1 MSSRPKTAE
10 STMPSPVVQQV
21 VSLLL
26 VLHLFCIVLA
36 MSTFTRRSGLQER
49 LLDVFAP
56 YTRMLYLAPTSA
68 VYQLCQYDAL
78 TGGYPRDDDH
88 YLEIEFINSAGERE
102 SHALDEQA
110 LGVPESKRRYRE
122 YAALMFVSSLEDGG
136 NEYYLGEMAKS
147 AAKFAMQ
154 KYDVDVATLRLKRH
168 LSQPRSLSN
177 LSEGFP
183 ADPNADQYKLTS
195 FEADMIWDR
204 DEDEILLVKREDK
217 AQVSPVIQPTKPSP
231 PREQGKSP

>member
-1 MSSRPKTAE
+1 MASPKSTAPK
-10 STMPSPVVQQV
+10 MPSPVVQQV

-26 VLHLFCIVLA
+26 VLHLFCVVLA
-36 MSTFTRRSGLQER
+36 LSTFTNRSGLQER

-56 YTRMLYLAPTSA
+56 YTRTLYLAPSSP
-68 VYQLCQYDAL
+68 VYQLSRYDAL
-78 TGGYPRDDDH
+78 TGSFGQDDDH
-88 YLEIEFINSAGERE
+88 YVEIEFTNAAGERE
-102 SHALDEQA
+102 IHTLDEGA
-110 LGVPESKRRYRE
+110 IGESESKRRYRE
-122 YAALMFVSSLEDGG
+122 FAALMFLSSSEDRG
-136 NEYYLGEMAKS
+136 NEYQLGELAK
-147 AAKFAMQ
+147 AAARYLMQ

-183 ADPNADQYKLTS
+183 PDPNSAQYKLTT

-204 DEDEILLVKREDK
+204 DQDEMLLVKREDK
-217 AQVSPVIQPTKPSP
+217 AHVSPVIDPAQTSP